1 MKKRMFKC
9 LVAVGLLA
17 IGEAAFGLSEMSV
30 QVKAGQIRATPS
42 YLGQVLATVDYGARV
57 QVLQQRGD
65 WMEVQ
70 TPGNPNGWMHAS
82 ALTKKKVVLRAGD
95 EDVSTQ
101 TSGEELALAGKGF
114 NKEVEAEFKQQNP
127 NVDFKW
133 VDWMEKTR
141 YTIEELSAFLREG
154 GVKSVT
160 GGAP

>member
-1 MKKRMFKC
+1 MKKQAFRF
-9 LVAVGLLA
+9 LVAAALLA
-17 IGEAAFGLSEMSV
+17 VSEAAFGLSEMSV

-70 TPGNPNGWMHAS
+70 TPGNPNGWMHGS
-82 ALTKKKVVLRAGD
+82 ALTKKKVVLRSGG
-95 EDVSTQ
+95 EDVGTR

-127 NVDFKW
+127 DVDFKW

-141 YTIEELSAFLREG
+141 YAIEDLSAFLREG

-160 GGAP
+160 GGAQ

>member
-1 MKKRMFKC
+1 MKRRAIKC
-9 LVAVGLLA
+9 LLAAGILAVCQ
-17 IGEAAFGLSEMSV
+17 AAFGMSEMSV
-30 QVKAGQIRATPS
+30 QVKTGQIRATPS
-42 YLGQVLATVDYGARV
+42 YLGQVLATVDYGVRV
-57 QVLQQRGD
+57 EVLQQRGD

-70 TPGNPNGWMHAS
+70 ASGNPKGWMHAS
-82 ALTKKKVVLRAGD
+82 ALTKKKIVMRSGD
-95 EDVSTQ
+95 EDVSTR

-127 NVDFKW
+127 EVDFKW

-141 YTIEELSAFLREG
+141 HSIDELTAFLRDG